1 MGWRTLEFHSPS
13 EKIKLMRKKFRVNQA
28 ELEGINMTRAF
39 ISMMES
45 GRRNVSK
52 ASSKLLSEK
61 FNEIAKRISVNLN
74 LDDEYFSRTPKEDA
88 IYYCNEELKNDLNHD
103 KLEELIEISEDFE
116 LDDLQAELYKLQGEK
131 YYNKEDY
138 KEAFSYFRKALG
150 KYKELRDRKSQV
162 RIYQLLGICKSRR
175 QEHEDAIYYFKEAID
190 YAREENNKRVF
201 YKGKY
206 NIAISYMLTQ
216 QYDKSLETLDQIIL
230 DKSDEIDFDILADAK
245 ILKGYELDNL
255 GRVKEAIDEDLSLID
270 ILKGK
275 DDEMLS
281 MVYNN
286 IAEAYYK
293 IGDYAN
299 SLKYVDEAQRLKVK
313 VNKPML
319 SQTLNTKGKVLF
331 KTGFYQESILV
342 LGLAIDLAEEYKR
355 FDYLMESCK
364 DLISVYESTNDYQSI
379 QDLMNRLLEILDTND
394 VKTGKAY
401 AVLKLAEVSAKLDD
415 SKETIKYINKL
426 EILL

>member
-1 MGWRTLEFHSPS
+1 MEFNSPS
-13 EKIKLMRKKFRVNQA
+13 EKIKLMRKRFRVNQA

-52 ASSKLLSEK
+52 SSSKLLAEK
-61 FNEIAKRISVNLN
+61 FNKIANRISVNLN

-88 IYYCNEELKNDLNHD
+88 IYYCKEELNKDPNHD

-116 LDDLQAELYKLQGEK
+116 LDDLQAEVYKLQGEK
-131 YYNKEDY
+131 YYKEKDY
-138 KEAFSYFRKALG
+138 KEAFFHFRKALG
-150 KYKELRDRKSQV
+150 KYKELRDKKSQV

-175 QEHEDAIYYFKEAID
+175 EEHDDAIHYYKEAIA
-190 YAREENNKRVF
+190 YAREENDKRVF
-201 YKGKY
+201 YKGNY
-206 NIAISYMLTQ
+206 NLALSYMLTQ
-216 QYDKSLETLDQIIL
+216 QYDKSLERLDQIINS
-230 DKSDEIDFDILADAK
+230 KEDEVDFDILVDAK
-245 ILKGYELDNL
+245 ILKGYELDNI
-255 GRVKEAIDEDLSLID
+255 GRGKEAIDEDLSLID

-275 DDEMLS
+275 DDESLS
-281 MVYNN
+281 MAYNN

-293 IGDYAN
+293 IGDYTK

-331 KTGFYQESILV
+331 KTGFYQESILI

-355 FDYLMESCK
+355 FDYLLESCK
-364 DLISVYESTNDYQSI
+364 DLITVYESTNDYQSI

-394 VKTGKAY
+394 VKSGKAY
-401 AVLKLAEVSAKLDD
+401 AVLKLAEVSAKLDN
-415 SKETIKYINKL
+415 SSETISYLNKL
-426 EILL
+426 EILLQ